1 MMLCPLEAWA
11 QEEGGTEETSAEV
24 VAENPAESDC
34 ERAASPADFY
44 MASDMGEQA
53 FVDLDLDGL
62 MVAQADAL
70 WALRCANQQI
80 SDKMAAAFHRLM
92 AFSAFTEGDDVRVL
106 VEFHA
111 ARRLEPGY
119 LISAEVVP
127 EGHPL
132 RLQYEAATDT
142 DMGAPEPIYPPTGG
156 YVVVDGVRGA
166 PRFAETSCIVQVFD
180 VDHRLVETVYMG
192 AGDVLQQWGP
202 VPGLSLERFR
212 RPLASGTVAAV
223 AATGILY
230 GLAWREWNRF
240 QYDESNLDS
249 VAMDNETLLEIK
261 SRNNTYVY
269 LYGSTGALAV
279 GLGVLTWKVWQ

>member
-1 MMLCPLEAWA
+1 MRLDLCLPLMMLCPLEAWA

-24 VAENPAESDC
+24 VAENSAESGC

-44 MASDMGEQA
+44 LASDMGEQA

-92 AFSAFTEGDDVRVL
+92 AFSAFTEGDDARVL

-132 RLQYEAATDT
+132 RLHYEAATDKAMEVLALPSMQQRERRRT
-142 DMGAPEPIYPPTGG
+142 DDDFSGG
-156 YVVVDGVRGA
+156 LA
-166 PRFAETSCIVQVFD
+166 SEA
-180 VDHRLVETVYMG
+180 
-192 AGDVLQQWGP
+192 AAVLFTKKLQT
-202 VPGLSLERFR
+202 RAR
-212 RPLASGTVAAV
+212 RPPKGT
-223 AATGILY
+223 L
-230 GLAWREWNRF
+230 
-240 QYDESNLDS
+240 
-249 VAMDNETLLEIK
+249 
-261 SRNNTYVY
+261 
-269 LYGSTGALAV
+269 
-279 GLGVLTWKVWQ
+279 